1 MTGMNDGDSED
12 DFNILDF
19 AMGPDGDGARG
30 MNILDVIEDKD
41 TKKGGKDET
50 KTLPHMSGKQQT
62 DDPLGSQGNH
72 QAHAG
77 IKIIFC

>member
-1 MTGMNDGDSED
+1 MNNGDSAG
-12 DFNILDF
+12 DFNILDI
-19 AMGPDGDGARG
+19 AEGPDGDSAKG
-30 MNILDVIEDKD
+30 MNILDDIEDKD
-41 TKKGGKDET
+41 TKKWGEDET
-50 KTLPHMSGKQQT
+50 KTLPHMSRKRQT